1 VLYDKLEGPPE
12 PGSVME
18 ALCILVQMRREMTE
32 LYRVHTV
39 VQAVL
44 TTVHPESKDTGDNV
58 REAFNNFK
66 GSLMP
71 FVKHAIKEEQERV
84 MRALRDEVKRG
95 PLMIKPLDPEKISSR
110 LLNKVK
116 RELNRP
122 TPLRK
127 RPR

>member
-1 VLYDKLEGPPE
+1 MLYDKLVGPPE

-44 TTVHPESKDTGDNV
+44 ITAHPESKDTGDSV

-71 FVKHAIKEEQERV
+71 FVKHALREEQAKV
-84 MRALRDEVKRG
+84 MQALHEEVKRG
-95 PLMIKPLDPEKISSR
+95 PLRITPLSPERISSR
-110 LLNKVK
+110 LKDKVQ

-122 TPLRK
+122 TPLRR

>member
-1 VLYDKLEGPPE
+1 
-12 PGSVME
+12 ME

-32 LYRVHTV
+32 LYRIHTV

-44 TTVHPESKDTGDNV
+44 TTAHPESKDTGDSV

-71 FVKHAIKEEQERV
+71 FVKHALRDEQAKV
-84 MRALRDEVKRG
+84 MRALHEEVKRG
-95 PLMIKPLDPEKISSR
+95 PLRITPLSPERISSR
-110 LLNKVK
+110 LKDKVQ

-122 TPLRK
+122 TPLRR